1 MKEKFG
7 YIPQNERKK
16 VLLLCDDLR
25 LHSGVA
31 TVAREIVV
39 NTAHHFNWANVGG
52 AINHPDQG
60 KRLDI
65 SQDTNNHA
73 GIEDSSIIIYPTSG
87 YGTPDLIR
95 QLINIEKPDVM
106 LLITDPRYW
115 VWLFQMENEVRRKM
129 PIVYLNIWDDYPAP
143 QYNRAYY
150 EACDSLLAISKQTMN
165 INKLVLG
172 ERGKGKQFRYIPH
185 GCDHKTFFP
194 IQSASKEFEGYKKF
208 IEDVVT
214 KDEKDFVVFFNS
226 RNIRRKS
233 IPDLMLGYKFFLD
246 RLTPDQKKRCILLLH
261 TQPVDENGT
270 DLIAVRELFFKP
282 EDDVLFSQDKLTAQ
296 QLNYFYNYAD
306 ITALLSSNEGWGLA
320 LTESMLAGT
329 MILANVTGGM
339 QDQLRFSKN
348 GGWIDFD
355 ADFPSN
361 HRGTIKEHGEW
372 AVPVFPSNISVVGS
386 VPTPYIFDDR
396 CSPEDVGEEL
406 YNLYL
411 LPREERKRK
420 GMLGREWA
428 TGPEAG
434 FTSEIMA
441 DRVIEAI
448 DTLLQTWQPRE
459 KFEFIKVQDREPNY
473 INHKLLYQ

>member
-194 IQSASKEFEGYKKF
+194 IEPASKEFEGYKKF

-339 QDQLRFSKN
+339 QDQLRFAKN

>member
-115 VWLFQMENEVRRKM
+115 VWLFQMENEIRRKM

>member
-1 MKEKFG
+1 M
-7 YIPQNERKK
+7 
-16 VLLLCDDLR
+16 
-25 LHSGVA
+25 
-31 TVAREIVV
+31 
-39 NTAHHFNWANVGG
+39 
-52 AINHPDQG
+52 
-60 KRLDI
+60 
-65 SQDTNNHA
+65 
-73 GIEDSSIIIYPTSG
+73 
-87 YGTPDLIR
+87 
-95 QLINIEKPDVM
+95 
-106 LLITDPRYW
+106 
-115 VWLFQMENEVRRKM
+115 
-129 PIVYLNIWDDYPAP
+129 
-143 QYNRAYY
+143 
-150 EACDSLLAISKQTMN
+150 
-165 INKLVLG
+165 
-172 ERGKGKQFRYIPH
+172 
-185 GCDHKTFFP
+185 
-194 IQSASKEFEGYKKF
+194 
-208 IEDVVT
+208 
-214 KDEKDFVVFFNS
+214 
-226 RNIRRKS
+226 
-233 IPDLMLGYKFFLD
+233 
-246 RLTPDQKKRCILLLH
+246 
-261 TQPVDENGT
+261 
-270 DLIAVRELFFKP
+270 IAVRELFFKP

-339 QDQLRFSKN
+339 QDQLRFAKN